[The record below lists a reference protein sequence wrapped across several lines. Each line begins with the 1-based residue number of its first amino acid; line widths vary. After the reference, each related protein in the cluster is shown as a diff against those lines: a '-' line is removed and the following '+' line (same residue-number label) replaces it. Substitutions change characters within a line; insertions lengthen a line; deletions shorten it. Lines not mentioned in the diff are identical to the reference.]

1 MSLDLMI
8 LATIIPA
15 VIVIIAI
22 VSRHKD
28 SRHPPAGDGK
38 RNDSPGSH
46 LG

>member
-22 VSRHKD
+22 IARHKD
-28 SRHPPAGDGK
+28 SGSPPDGSK
-38 RNDSPGSH
+38 DRNDSPGSH